1 MKALPRQQHLLL
13 DLQALDHNLARLH
26 RMPGQLPERAELAA
40 IEGERVASRDA
51 FLAAQR
57 ESDTV
62 ALELARFGSDVKLAA
77 ERRAH
82 DEKLLAEATDPKH
95 AIAIQ
100 SEIDALSRRQAL
112 LEEQEFAA
120 TEAAEV
126 VSAKLAAAEADYHGI
141 DERRALVQARLAAAE
156 KQIAEDLAQA
166 KEDRAGLAAEIQGDL
181 LALYEETRAQVGIG
195 AARLRGNVSEG
206 SNMALSPAE
215 MSTVLEA
222 PVDEVIFCPGSG
234 AILVRVIDED

>member
-13 DLQALDHNLARLH
+13 DLQTLDHNLARLH

-40 IEGERVASRDA
+40 IEGERVAARDA
-51 FLAAQR
+51 YLAAQR

-62 ALELARFGSDVKLAA
+62 ALELTRFASDVKLAA

-95 AIAIQ
+95 AVAIQ
-100 SEIDALSRRQAL
+100 SEIDALIRRQAA

-120 TEAAEV
+120 TEAAE
-126 VSAKLAAAEADYHGI
+126 AAADALAAAEAAYNGI
-141 DERRALVQARLAAAE
+141 DERRAAVQARLAAAE
-156 KQIAEDLAQA
+156 QQIAADLAEAQEA
-166 KEDRAGLAAEIQGDL
+166 RAGLAAEVQGDL

-215 MSTVLEA
+215 MSNVHA
-222 PVDEVIFCPGSG
+222 AQVDDVIFCPGSG
-234 AILVRVIDED
+234 AILVRVTDED